1 MEWYL
6 KVMKENYSNFSGRAR
21 RKEFWMWYLFY
32 VIVLIV
38 AMILDGVLGTGFEI
52 GYGATTPYGWV
63 YTIAALAHLIPG
75 LAVNVRRLHDVGKSG
90 WFLFIALIPFVGAI
104 WLLILSCSD
113 GESGDNAYGSNPKTE
128 QEVA

>member
-6 KVMKENYSNFSGRAR
+6 KVMKENFSNFSGRAR

-52 GYGATTPYGWV
+52 GYGVTTPYGWI
-63 YTIAALAHLIPG
+63 YIIAALAHVIPG
-75 LAVNVRRLHDVGKSG
+75 LAVSVRRLHDVGKSG
-90 WFLFIALIPFVGAI
+90 WFMFISLIPIIGGI
-104 WLLILSCSD
+104 WLLVLMCTD
-113 GESGDNAYGSNPKTE
+113 GDSSENAYGPSPKSVE
-128 QEVA
+128 

>member
-52 GYGATTPYGWV
+52 GYGATTPYGWL
-63 YTIAALAHLIPG
+63 YIIAALAHLIPG
-75 LAVNVRRLHDVGKSG
+75 LAVYVRRLHDVGKSG

-104 WLLILSCSD
+104 WLLILFCSD

>member
-6 KVMKENYSNFSGRAR
+6 KVMKENFSNFSGRAR

-52 GYGATTPYGWV
+52 GYGVTSPYGWI
-63 YTIAALAHLIPG
+63 YLIAALAHVIPG
-75 LAVNVRRLHDVGKSG
+75 LAVSVRRLHDVGKSG
-90 WFLFIALIPFVGAI
+90 WFMFISLIPIIGGI
-104 WLLILSCSD
+104 WLLVLMCTD
-113 GESGDNAYGSNPKTE
+113 GDSSENAYGPSPKSVE
-128 QEVA
+128 

>member
-63 YTIAALAHLIPG
+63 YTIAVLAHLIPG

>member
-32 VIVLIV
+32 VIILIV

-52 GYGATTPYGWV
+52 GYGITTPYGWV
-63 YTIAALAHLIPG
+63 YIIAALAHLIPG

>member
-6 KVMKENYSNFSGRAR
+6 KVMMENFSNFSGRAR

-52 GYGATTPYGWV
+52 SYGVTTPYGWI
-63 YTIAALAHLIPG
+63 YIIAALAHVIPG
-75 LAVNVRRLHDVGKSG
+75 LAVSVRRLHDLGKSG
-90 WFLFIALIPFVGAI
+90 WFMFISLIPIIGGI
-104 WLLILSCSD
+104 WLLVLMCTD
-113 GESGDNAYGSNPKTE
+113 GDSSENAYGPSPKSVE
-128 QEVA
+128 

>member
-6 KVMKENYSNFSGRAR
+6 KVMKENFSNFSGRAR

-32 VIVLIV
+32 VIILIV

-63 YTIAALAHLIPG
+63 YIIAALAHIIPR

>member
-6 KVMKENYSNFSGRAR
+6 KVMKENFSNFSGRAR

-52 GYGATTPYGWV
+52 SYGVTTPYGWI
-63 YTIAALAHLIPG
+63 YIIAALAHVIPG
-75 LAVNVRRLHDVGKSG
+75 LAVSVRRLHDVGKSG
-90 WFLFIALIPFVGAI
+90 WFMFISLIPIIGGI
-104 WLLILSCSD
+104 WLLVLMCTD
-113 GESGDNAYGSNPKTE
+113 GDSSENAYGPSPKSVE
-128 QEVA
+128 

>member
-1 MEWYL
+1 
-6 KVMKENYSNFSGRAR
+6 
-21 RKEFWMWYLFY
+21 MWYLFY
-32 VIVLIV
+32 VIILIV

-52 GYGATTPYGWV
+52 GYGITTPYGWV
-63 YTIAALAHLIPG
+63 YIIAALAHLIPG

>member
-63 YTIAALAHLIPG
+63 YMIAALAHLIPG

>member
-6 KVMKENYSNFSGRAR
+6 KVMKENFSNFSGRAR

-52 GYGATTPYGWV
+52 GYGVTTPYGWIYV
-63 YTIAALAHLIPG
+63 IAALAHVIPG
-75 LAVNVRRLHDVGKSG
+75 LAVSVRRLHDVGKSG
-90 WFLFIALIPFVGAI
+90 WFMFISLIPIIGGI
-104 WLLILSCSD
+104 WLLVLMCTD
-113 GESGDNAYGSNPKTE
+113 GDSSENAYGPSPKSVE
-128 QEVA
+128 

>member
-32 VIVLIV
+32 VIILIV

-63 YTIAALAHLIPG
+63 YIIAALAHLIPG

>member
-32 VIVLIV
+32 VIILIV

-63 YTIAALAHLIPG
+63 YTIAVLAHLIPG

>member
-38 AMILDGVLGTGFEI
+38 AVILDGVLGTGFEL
-52 GYGATTPYGWV
+52 GYGVTSPYGWI
-63 YTIAALAHLIPG
+63 YLIAALAHVIPG
-75 LAVNVRRLHDVGKSG
+75 LAVSVRRLHDVGKSG
-90 WFLFIALIPFVGAI
+90 WFMLIALVPIIGGI
-104 WLLILSCSD
+104 WLLVLACTD
-113 GESGDNAYGSNPKTE
+113 GDSSENAYGPSPKSVE
-128 QEVA
+128 